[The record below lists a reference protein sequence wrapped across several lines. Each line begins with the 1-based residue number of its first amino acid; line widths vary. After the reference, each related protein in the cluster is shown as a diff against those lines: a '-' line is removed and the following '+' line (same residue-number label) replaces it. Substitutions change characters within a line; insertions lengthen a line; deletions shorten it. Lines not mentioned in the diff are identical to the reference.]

1 MITII
6 LTIYCYIPKN
16 NVSFSF
22 LHRLPKCTRA
32 KSKWKTRQ
40 TRLTQT
46 WWMMIFI
53 DDGFSLDDSERK
65 IILKTKAIDNEM
77 KGQTYWQHMTFK
89 WIIHLLKKKKK
100 YCHYSNFLSLEFH
113 LIFFS
118 CFCFRVYFYF
128 NFRKIKKF
136 TY

>member
-1 MITII
+1 MHDYNHSNH
-6 LTIYCYIPKN
+6 LLLHSKN

-22 LHRLPKCTRA
+22 LRRLPKCTRA

-100 YCHYSNFLSLEFH
+100 ILSLFK
-113 LIFFS
+113 FFITWIPLD
-118 CFCFRVYFYF
+118 FLFMLLFQGLF
-128 NFRKIKKF
+128 LF
-136 TY
+136 